1 MFAEKLQ
8 ELLRENPLVY
18 RRILEKALCLSRKK
32 NFLYMRSV
40 ICESTSIDVYI
51 RDKKVVHIYIVTSQQ
66 REAGFG

>member
-1 MFAEKLQ
+1 MFAEKVQ

-18 RRILEKALCLSRKK
+18 RRILEKALLLSRKK
-32 NFLYMRSV
+32 FLYMRCV